1 MTSCHISLVK
11 LKQHLSL
18 FLCLISPC
26 GPQKH
31 ATAFN
36 RIRRVHFP
44 FSWALSSFPPPFL
57 WQIYFHQC
65 KSLLFPRH
73 FSLESSFSRTS
84 APPPTHTHPPI
95 RFLEEMVKHVEGI
108 IFIINSYRPGYAG
121 WFLLKQWKFFFL
133 SSILHFI
140 NIPRSALEPLKKSGV
155 CLADGKPDLVL
166 SCWLTIGYHQIMAMW
181 YIFNLD
187 VL

>member
-36 RIRRVHFP
+36 RIRGVHFP

-65 KSLLFPRH
+65 RSLLFPRH
-73 FSLESSFSRTS
+73 WISLESSFSRTS
-84 APPPTHTHPPI
+84 PHTHTPI

-108 IFIINSYRPGYAG
+108 IFIINSYRPGYAV
-121 WFLLKQWKFFFL
+121 WVLLRQWKFFFL

-140 NIPRSALEPLKKSGV
+140 NIPRSALDPLKKSGV
-155 CLADGKPDLVL
+155 CLGNGKSDPVL
-166 SCWLTIGYHQIMAMW
+166 SCWLTIGYHLVVIG

>member
-65 KSLLFPRH
+65 KSLLFSRH
-73 FSLESSFSRTS
+73 FSLESSFSRSTL
-84 APPPTHTHPPI
+84 PHTHTPVS
-95 RFLEEMVKHVEGI
+95 FLKEMVKHVEGI
-108 IFIINSYRPGYAG
+108 IIVINSYRPVYAG
-121 WFLLKQWKFFFL
+121 WVLLRQWKFLFL

-140 NIPRSALEPLKKSGV
+140 NIPRTALDLLKKSGV
-155 CLADGKPDLVL
+155 FWGNGKSDLDL
-166 SCWLTIGYHQIMAMW
+166 SCWLTIGYQ
-181 YIFNLD
+181 YIYF
-187 VL
+187 